1 MIDQDPAL
9 EGLAKEYLSQRK
21 AADAAYKNHQGGH
34 AAGHAAMAHWALV
47 EYATAAGVSTDEAA
61 RRIRRAA

>member
-9 EGLAKEYLSQRK
+9 EGLAKEYLSRRK
-21 AADAAYKNHQGGH
+21 AADAAYKNHQG
-34 AAGHAAMAHWALV
+34 GHAAMAHWALV